1 MLLVGGGQVPSA
13 LTATGVRIQVVG
25 SAPLRSAVP
34 LGFVPSSAGAG
45 PVLVTWDVA
54 GLDALA
60 GLSGLYRTHSWL
72 APLTINRLRWWQLAD
87 VEDRLTR
94 SQARLLLSGSQFS
107 LSAPFTTLDQARAQ
121 AGLAPQRLLL
131 AGGGAITALAMFIVL
146 AGGGLR
152 RDQRAE
158 LDRLRTAGA
167 RPRHCVLFV
176 AVESGW
182 LCAAALSVGAAVG
195 IGAAALLASSEGE
208 PAGAILMHSVITP
221 AGLLTLMIGWLAA
234 TVLLGSLVLVR
245 SARLTDLLAVAA
257 ASAVVAALAVGTGSD
272 QALTLLLA
280 PLCCAAA
287 GVLTFRAAGVVLRG
301 AERVARGG
309 PVLLRLALVNLARSP
324 GVPALAIAFIAVA
337 TGLGGFAVAYRST
350 LIRSAADQAAN
361 SVPLDVLV
369 SAGPNFSTPLEV
381 APLQRWQAL
390 ASGAVLPVRRTEAN
404 YTTGGGTVTVPA
416 LGIPAAGLAGIHGW
430 REGDGSAPLAT
441 LARRLEPTGP
451 VRAAG
456 PTLPADAQWL
466 SLRASAQG
474 FPVEVTADL
483 RDPQGAIRQVA
494 FGTAGNS
501 TAVLRARVP
510 RGQWELEAL
519 ELDEPTGLEITNGH
533 QNGEN
538 QAAATQASARVAL
551 GPLSVLTA
559 GGRSLPVPL
568 GAWRGV
574 GAAATTAPLT
584 SGAVV
589 TASFSSIGT
598 PGVLRPAQPSDTLP
612 VPVLADPQTAA
623 AAGPDGR
630 IAMTVDGL
638 PVIARVVGV
647 LSRFPTLDPG
657 SGGFVI
663 ADEATLA
670 GALDAQ
676 LPGQGRP
683 DELWISTGHLAPG
696 ARGTRQRAARPA
708 RLLVPHRPRS
718 SAARRAGGAR
728 GVRDADRRGGGV
740 RGAGGHRVADG
751 AARRSPR
758 RAGRG
763 GSHRAGRRPAR
774 TAGRAARPARARE
787 RAGGDRRP
795 GDRRAADAAGGGQ
808 RPRRRDG
815 RRSPP
820 AGGDRGAVGG
830 AGHRGR
836 RHIRGARA
844 RGRSGDPGPD
854 RTRADGST
862 LARARYGKRS
872 TPGKRRPMTE
882 AIVELRDVFCVHR
895 TNEGDAAALAGTNLE
910 LGRGEVLCVLGPSGA
925 GKSTLL
931 RVVAGLQPP
940 SAGVVRVA
948 GRDIGRLPARSR
960 SRVRHELMG
969 FLGQHTDTALG
980 PDLRMRDAVA
990 LPLAL
995 RGVPR
1000 PERRRRV
1007 DELFQ
1012 ITGLADRAD
1021 ARPGELS
1028 GGERQRFAL
1037 CAALAHRPA
1046 LLLADEPT
1054 GELDEASSD
1063 AVRALIVELARTNGT
1078 SVILVTHDPG
1088 TAGVADRTLRIRD
1101 GRIVSDRRAG
1111 EGQSEEALVVDGG
1124 WLRLPPDLLTQA
1136 GIGRRA
1142 RAQPSPD
1149 GVIVTR
1155 ATADSGPPAA
1165 NARRPRPTPR
1175 HPRPTP
1181 RRRRAAGPRPG
1192 SSFAP

>member
-1 MLLVGGGQVPSA
+1 MLAAARGRRRPARWLLPALGIALAAAFTASVAAQAQIAGDQSARAVLAAASPLDNQVRVTWPGPVSPGVTGQALALLRGLCLGSPTEVLLLNQVRLDGVVVRPAAIAQLGRWLPGPLSGRLGACRPERCPMLLVGGGQVPSA

-107 LSAPFTTLDQARAQ
+107 LSAPFATLDQARAQ

-195 IGAAALLASSEGE
+195 IGAAALLAISEGE
-208 PAGAILMHSVITP
+208 PPGAILMHSVITP
-221 AGLLTLMIGWLAA
+221 AGLLTLVIGWLAA

-350 LIRSAADQAAN
+350 LIRSAADQAAD

-369 SAGPNFSTPLEV
+369 SPGPNFSTPLEV

-430 REGDGSAPLAT
+430 REGDGSASLAT

-466 SLRASAQG
+466 TLRASARG
-474 FPVEVTADL
+474 LAVEVTADL
-483 RDPQGAIRQVA
+483 RNPQGAIRQVA
-494 FGTAGNS
+494 FGTAESGA
-501 TAVLRARVP
+501 AVLRARVP

-538 QAAATQASARVAL
+538 PAAATQASARVAL

-683 DELWISTGHLAPG
+683 DELWISTGHLA
-696 ARGTRQRAARPA
+696 RVRAALDRGPLA
-708 RLLVPHRPRS
+708 QLDS
-718 SAARRAGGAR
+718 SFRIDLDHQLRDAPVAR
-728 GVRDADRRGGGV
+728 GVFGTLIAAAVLSVVLAVIGLLTALLGGTRDERAEADLTEQGVGPRGLRAELRIRLALASALGV
-740 RGAGGHRVADG
+740 IAGLAIAVLLTRLAVASVRAAGTVADPRPPVVTVVPWAALVIGG
-751 AARRSPR
+751 AA
-758 RAGRG
+758 
-763 GSHRAGRRPAR
+763 
-774 TAGRAARPARARE
+774 T
-787 RAGGDRRP
+787 
-795 GDRRAADAAGGGQ
+795 
-808 RPRRRDG
+808 
-815 RRSPP
+815 
-820 AGGDRGAVGG
+820 
-830 AGHRGR
+830 
-836 RHIRGARA
+836 
-844 RGRSGDPGPD
+844 
-854 RTRADGST
+854 
-862 LARARYGKRS
+862 
-872 TPGKRRPMTE
+872 
-882 AIVELRDVFCVHR
+882 F
-895 TNEGDAAALAGTNLE
+895 AALAL
-910 LGRGEVLCVLGPSGA
+910 A
-925 GKSTLL
+925 G
-931 RVVAGLQPP
+931 
-940 SAGVVRVA
+940 
-948 GRDIGRLPARSR
+948 
-960 SRVRHELMG
+960 
-969 FLGQHTDTALG
+969 
-980 PDLRMRDAVA
+980 
-990 LPLAL
+990 
-995 RGVPR
+995 
-1000 PERRRRV
+1000 
-1007 DELFQ
+1007 
-1012 ITGLADRAD
+1012 
-1021 ARPGELS
+1021 
-1028 GGERQRFAL
+1028 
-1037 CAALAHRPA
+1037 ALA
-1046 LLLADEPT
+1046 T
-1054 GELDEASSD
+1054 
-1063 AVRALIVELARTNGT
+1063 RALIGRERTARPLRVPSTESGARQE
-1078 SVILVTHDPG
+1078 SVV
-1088 TAGVADRTLRIRD
+1088 R
-1101 GRIVSDRRAG
+1101 
-1111 EGQSEEALVVDGG
+1111 
-1124 WLRLPPDLLTQA
+1124 
-1136 GIGRRA
+1136 
-1142 RAQPSPD
+1142 
-1149 GVIVTR
+1149 
-1155 ATADSGPPAA
+1155 
-1165 NARRPRPTPR
+1165 
-1175 HPRPTP
+1175 
-1181 RRRRAAGPRPG
+1181 
-1192 SSFAP
+1192 